1 VIHAFADADSRPSVY
16 SAAHWSG
23 TQIKLTN
30 GHDEPMFGFLKPAFR
45 DTNYR
50 QAYARCC
57 SMQHLEFGVSSLPFL
72 SYESVLLYLLT
83 VECGLNPGPPASTP
97 TCCRLRTS
105 RLHREEPDAPFAQI
119 SAAFGVLL
127 GLIKLDD
134 DVRDEGRL
142 ISRLAHWALSRQQTA
157 VHAVFTSIDD
167 TFSDRVAELID
178 EHLELERN
186 WQQRRVSLEEYAEP
200 TARSFGYLF
209 SLAARLDT
217 RADGHCLPGSQPAN
231 AINAIPPQ
239 ELLTAIG
246 ESIGRAI
253 LTFDCARDWEDDQR
267 RGQFNPLPD
276 EAAIPA
282 ALDLACASLDEAAWL
297 CETHCGESSLSARV
311 LTSVFERAARFT
323 PRRTARAKRPA
334 WKQQLSDW
342 GLLREPGYVYARCD
356 CCEITV
362 CCDGVGEA
370 ATCCGGAGEAAEGAT
385 CCSGG
390 HGCGCEA
397 CLCCGDDCCDP
408 CVDKSSGRTAELE
421 KLIGDTA
428 FTRTRLKPNGVV
440 LVNGQRERARS
451 EEGTIPVNTR
461 VEVIG
466 VQRSRLIVRPVDEPQ
481 HD

>member
-1 VIHAFADADSRPSVY
+1 MCPPVY
-16 SAAHWSG
+16 SVASQDCG
-23 TQIKLTN
+23 QIEFTV

-105 RLHREEPDAPFAQI
+105 RLQREEPDARFAQF

-142 ISRLAHWALSRQQTA
+142 ISRLVHWALSRKHTA
-157 VHAVFTSIDD
+157 VHRVFTSIDD
-167 TFSDRVAELID
+167 RFSDRVAELID
-178 EHLELERN
+178 EHLEFERN
-186 WQQRRVSLEEYAEP
+186 WRQRRVSLVEYAEP

-209 SLAARLDT
+209 SLAAQLGT
-217 RADGHCLPGSQPAN
+217 RGDGRCYPGGHPAN
-231 AINAIPPQ
+231 AINEMQPEEI
-239 ELLTAIG
+239 LTAIG

-253 LTFDCARDWEDDQR
+253 LTFDCARDWQHDQR
-267 RGQFNPLPD
+267 RGQFNPLPG
-276 EAAIPA
+276 ETAISA

-297 CETHCGESSLSARV
+297 CETHFGESSLSARV
-311 LTSVFERAARFT
+311 LTSVFERSARFT
-323 PRRTARAKRPA
+323 PRRSVRLERPA
-334 WKQQLSDW
+334 WKQKLSSW
-342 GLLREPGYVYARCD
+342 GLLREPGHVYARFE
-356 CCEITV
+356 CCEIIA

-370 ATCCGGAGEAAEGAT
+370 ATCCGGAGEAAEGAA

-397 CLCCGDDCCDP
+397 CVCCGDGCCDP
-408 CVDKSSGRTAELE
+408 CVDKASGRTAELE
-421 KLIGDTA
+421 KLIGDKGL
-428 FTRTRLKPNGVV
+428 TRTSLKPNGVV
-440 LVNGQRERARS
+440 LVNGQRQRARS

-461 VEVIG
+461 VEVID
-466 VQRSRLIVRPVDEPQ
+466 VNRSTLIVRPADEPR
-481 HD
+481 HDSGGQ